1 MLHRLLKRAM
11 LGCISLLATPAFA
24 IVYVQVADASQL
36 SYSTEPSGKV
46 WLRNL
51 NTFNSNALGCC
62 WNYSIDPSTPEG
74 KNIWV
79 LLLMAMAQG
88 QSINLGLPDGYA
100 AGAVTYVWK

>member
-1 MLHRLLKRAM
+1 MIRQ
-11 LGCISLLATPAFA
+11 SLIGAILACGALVAAPAFA
-24 IVYVQVADASQL
+24 IAYVQVTDASQL

-51 NTFNSNALGCC
+51 NAFNSSALGCC

-88 QSINLGLPDGYA
+88 QAINLGVPDGYA
-100 AGAVTYVWK
+100 AGAVTYAWK